1 MTTLDH
7 PEESDHPAQAAGTAL
22 VVRAYT
28 AMIDDVKPGERSVV
42 AKINTQAV
50 DRYRTVIDPMGV
62 KLDAY
67 RKNPVV
73 LWEHGL
79 DPVRG
84 RVPIGR
90 NIWIKARKQEGDI
103 IAKTQYRDDDF
114 SRMIFEMYREGT
126 LRSFSIGAQDDA
138 SRSSPPT
145 AAEIRARPELAE
157 CSMLFRSV
165 DLCEYSSVAVGGN
178 PEALALAVSRGLWVP
193 DEIRVACRPLRAA
206 TENAPHA
213 PADEAELPELP
224 DRPALPPL
232 TARRLCE
239 VVEQRR
245 AAIRACARREIEDI
259 EARLDLRRGVV

>member
-1 MTTLDH
+1 MTTMDQ
-7 PEESDHPAQAAGTAL
+7 PEKCDHPAQAGGL
-22 VVRAYT
+22 VVRAYE

-42 AKINTQAV
+42 AKINTNAV

-90 NIWIKARKQEGDI
+90 NIWIKPRKQEGDI
-103 IAKTQYRDDDF
+103 IAKTQYRDDEF
-114 SRMIFEMYREGT
+114 SRMIFEMYRDGS
-126 LRSFSIGAQDDA
+126 LRGFSIGAQDDPSA
-138 SRSSPPT
+138 CSPPT
-145 AAEIRARPELAE
+145 AAEVRARPELAE
-157 CSMLFRSV
+157 CQRIYRSV
-165 DLCEYSSVAVGGN
+165 HLCEYSSVAVGGN

-193 DEIRVACRPLRAA
+193 EEVRSLLSGSELRG
-206 TENAPHA
+206 E
-213 PADEAELPELP
+213 DDLPELP
-224 DRPALPPL
+224 YRDELPPL
-232 TARRLCE
+232 TGRRLSE
-239 VVEQRR
+239 VLEQRR
-245 AAIRACARREIEDI
+245 AAIRAYARREMEDI